1 MRRLLLTVL
10 GTCRHAAAV
19 AVAAIHTRTCASTPR
34 ETSNHHALALTQ
46 HARALCLR
54 GTTRCTVPIAR
65 SWFADFKALLAQDNI
80 ASFITSCIAHE
91 ERGTAGWTSLVAGGD
106 SMRDAFAQWHG
117 AVSAGSIPPRT
128 QWIEDSRQL
137 PTNGNRAVC
146 APLWA
151 ESTLR
156 LSDGNHQNAPQ
167 HNSQELWARIY
178 RQQHKFEAAEHF

>member
-1 MRRLLLTVL
+1 
-10 GTCRHAAAV
+10 
-19 AVAAIHTRTCASTPR
+19 
-34 ETSNHHALALTQ
+34 
-46 HARALCLR
+46 
-54 GTTRCTVPIAR
+54 
-65 SWFADFKALLAQDNI
+65 
-80 ASFITSCIAHE
+80 
-91 ERGTAGWTSLVAGGD
+91 
-106 SMRDAFAQWHG
+106 MRDAFAQWHG

-156 LSDGNHQNAPQ
+156 LSDGNHQSTLRLSDGNHQSTLRLSDGNHQNAPQ